1 MKKSIALAQKI
12 ANQLEKHLPDVTPQ
26 GSVRNLDNGDDA
38 TLGVVIPASKVK
50 VVRDDVA
57 KTYKLL
63 SEGPLAQIAE
73 LLGAIPELKKAQNKM
88 IELTNL
94 VDGMSL
100 IELARAVGIVYD
112 YLWELRDDMKGK
124 IRDIRI
130 SKKVDEILKRI
141 QDRLYKVHKSI
152 RSLPQL
158 KGTPMYTWNYGAGR
172 NPTPEIQQQK
182 KTFEQEQRRK
192 IMDPTA
198 EEIWEEAWKKYEAK
212 KNPAPPTFQQFEN
225 SGVKNDTMPT
235 EQDPIMTIGE

>member
-12 ANQLEKHLPDVTPQ
+12 AAQLDQHLPVVRPQ
-26 GSVRNLDNGDDA
+26 GPVTTPANGDDA

-63 SEGPLAQIAE
+63 TEGPLAQIAE
-73 LLGAIPELKKAQNKM
+73 LLGAIPELRKAQTKM

-94 VDGMSL
+94 VDSMSL
-100 IELARAVGIVYD
+100 IEMARGVGIVYD
-112 YLWELRDDMKGK
+112 YLWELRDEMKGK
-124 IRDIRI
+124 IRDIKI

-172 NPTPEIQQQK
+172 NPTPEIQKQQ

-198 EEIWEEAWKKYEAK
+198 EEIWEEAWKKHMAN

-225 SGVKNDTMPT
+225 LDAPNHEMTP
-235 EQDPIMTIGE
+235 QDPIMTMGE